1 MSQPAT
7 DLDSPWKE
15 VIERYFQAFMA
26 FFFPEAHA
34 GIAWERGYEFLDKEL
49 QRVVRDAKLGR
60 RLADKLVKV
69 WRSDGVETWV
79 LIHVEVQGQAEP
91 DFPKRMYVYNY
102 RLFDRYDRQVVS
114 LAVLGD
120 AQADW
125 RPAEYGYTLW
135 GCQVGLRFPMVKL
148 LDYEERWDELAMS
161 ANPFAIIVMA
171 HLKALATR
179 HDVTARFNWKVY
191 LVRRLYMGGFSRE
204 DVLELFR
211 ILDWAL
217 SLPDELTRSF
227 EETIIQFEE
236 ESMPYI
242 TSIERLGQKRGE
254 LREARLSVVEVLQA
268 RFATVAP
275 SIVEALNRIEDI
287 GVLRALLNRA
297 VMVQRLDEFAQAL

>member
-1 MSQPAT
+1 MNIPAT

-148 LDYEERWDELAMS
+148 LDYEDGGM
-161 ANPFAIIVMA
+161 
-171 HLKALATR
+171 
-179 HDVTARFNWKVY
+179 NW
-191 LVRRLYMGGFSRE
+191 R
-204 DVLELFR
+204 
-211 ILDWAL
+211 
-217 SLPDELTRSF
+217 
-227 EETIIQFEE
+227 
-236 ESMPYI
+236 
-242 TSIERLGQKRGE
+242 
-254 LREARLSVVEVLQA
+254 
-268 RFATVAP
+268 
-275 SIVEALNRIEDI
+275 
-287 GVLRALLNRA
+287 
-297 VMVQRLDEFAQAL
+297 